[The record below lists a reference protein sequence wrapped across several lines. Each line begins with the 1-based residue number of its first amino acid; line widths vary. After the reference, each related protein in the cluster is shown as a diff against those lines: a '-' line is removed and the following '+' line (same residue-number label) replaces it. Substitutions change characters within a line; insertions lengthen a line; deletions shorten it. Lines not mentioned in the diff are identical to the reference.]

1 MKKFVCFLTVLIMAF
16 STATFAIGCK
26 QETPPSVP
34 PPDAEQPD
42 NPENPDDNEEPSEPE
57 NPDGTE
63 KPDPPEKPEE
73 PEKPSVSDIAKK
85 IVDSLLQSPD
95 PWDFMPIGLQPETLA
110 YSSAPQADFTDF
122 VNVSAIGKKAIGK
135 QLNVLYDGLQDATTL
150 LGYIDKVY
158 AVGTT
163 VASLYQEFINKNP
176 DNYAQFSGEAGGFKI
191 LIKLDGENSL
201 LLAGNSTV
209 SVELYNY
216 GETGKRAGR
225 VQLTDGMALKY
236 ESTENSLKFAVKKT
250 VKGIGSAQQIEFV
263 REQNAVAGVMY
274 EYAGTANTSVIKTT
288 ATIAF
293 NEDIAYI
300 VSDKRETDDLKIN
313 GYEEVYNAKT
323 GEFIGGEVAETV
335 KLADYDTLW
344 FMLGDVSGFTNVKVI
359 DQKNGVNAD
368 TIYLNNALEAM
379 HTKLIGGIST
389 KATSRR
395 FDVEMKDVWYIVA
408 KTENGK
414 TQYEKV
420 KFEIPM
426 VFVQKDNMDTFGKD
440 VQEKN
445 GSEFPSAPV
454 LPSENIKQ
462 ITTMFPEMQ
471 EIFTKLKEQGSAN
484 DIINYIG
491 EKSPLFQSEND
502 L

>member
-1 MKKFVCFLTVLIMAF
+1 M
-16 STATFAIGCK
+16 
-26 QETPPSVP
+26 
-34 PPDAEQPD
+34 
-42 NPENPDDNEEPSEPE
+42 
-57 NPDGTE
+57 
-63 KPDPPEKPEE
+63 
-73 PEKPSVSDIAKK
+73 
-85 IVDSLLQSPD
+85 
-95 PWDFMPIGLQPETLA
+95 
-110 YSSAPQADFTDF
+110 
-122 VNVSAIGKKAIGK
+122 
-135 QLNVLYDGLQDATTL
+135 
-150 LGYIDKVY
+150 
-158 AVGTT
+158 
-163 VASLYQEFINKNP
+163 
-176 DNYAQFSGEAGGFKI
+176 
-191 LIKLDGENSL
+191 
-201 LLAGNSTV
+201 LAGNSTV